1 MTFVFA
7 PCSKN
12 IKFWWAL
19 GISNTVVLCG
29 NIYLS
34 IATEKVW
41 GILFIAIGLF
51 VELVCVRAI
60 ITLKKDVRSER
71 SP

>member
-7 PCSKN
+7 PRYKN

-51 VELVCVRAI
+51 VELVCVRTI
-60 ITLKKDVRSER
+60 ITLRKDVRSER